1 MARHAIAGEFGN
13 GDARRAPPGARYDEV
28 RAEVNQVL
36 SGGDASG
43 GGVSGVGCD
52 LDGFA
57 RRAINGDYGSG
68 EARRE
73 RVGAVYEA
81 VQRRVNELLRKR

>member
-13 GDARRAPPGARYDEV
+13 GDARRA
-28 RAEVNQVL
+28 
-36 SGGDASG
+36 
-43 GGVSGVGCD
+43 
-52 LDGFA
+52 
-57 RRAINGDYGSG
+57 INGDYGSG

-73 RVGAVYEA
+73 RLGAVYEA